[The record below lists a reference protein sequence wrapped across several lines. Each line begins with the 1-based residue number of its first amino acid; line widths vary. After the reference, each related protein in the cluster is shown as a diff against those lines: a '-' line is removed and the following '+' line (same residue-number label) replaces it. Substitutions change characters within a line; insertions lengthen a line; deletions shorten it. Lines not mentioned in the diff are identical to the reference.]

1 MMSLMHARARVLMR
15 LTGLRIMTALTLA
28 GGRAQ
33 GQDQLFSNHAEKVNK
48 LRVEMNRGDPRA
60 CTWGVQRP
68 AISAIAIKFIKFE
81 LDALALL
88 VLHTLPPLVCDS
100 ESNHTPR
107 ARRLMHP
114 YCTCCM
120 YDDNTHVCVE
130 ACEYGGYVDEC

>member
-1 MMSLMHARARVLMR
+1 MGTAACMAWQADGVAWHASGMMSLMHARARVLMR

-81 LDALALL
+81 LDALTCFTYACYILYPLSCATRNRITRHALD
-88 VLHTLPPLVCDS
+88 V
-100 ESNHTPR
+100 
-107 ARRLMHP
+107 
-114 YCTCCM
+114 
-120 YDDNTHVCVE
+120 
-130 ACEYGGYVDEC
+130 